1 MNVVGIIK
9 VFLGKFYFTGVEF
22 AMKLRILIFVTLL
35 AVGFSSACFSHK
47 KKGNL
52 AFLLLTK
59 KPKYGQVCQIS
70 IEQTPKFLAWKH
82 NNLQHSSYPLQAKH
96 WNVMNA
102 QTWKNVL
109 IRKEHWKTALCQRCV
124 TILPSPE
131 RAATKQLW
139 TESALSPSIR
149 SSYPHQNIANAKRP
163 SKRELPQHHV
173 FAMQTIA
180 IKFSNTYIL

>member
-1 MNVVGIIK
+1 M
-9 VFLGKFYFTGVEF
+9 T
-22 AMKLRILIFVTLL
+22 KLH
-35 AVGFSSACFSHK
+35 SNEK
-47 KKGNL
+47 
-52 AFLLLTK
+52 LLTTSK
-59 KPKYGQVCQIS
+59 KNKYGQVCQIS
-70 IEQTPKFLAWKH
+70 IELKPDFLAWKH

-124 TILPSPE
+124 TILLSPE
-131 RAATKQLW
+131 RAVTNQLW

-163 SKRELPQHHV
+163 SKRELLQHHA

-180 IKFSNTYIL
+180 INFSNTSLIH

>member
-1 MNVVGIIK
+1 M
-9 VFLGKFYFTGVEF
+9 T
-22 AMKLRILIFVTLL
+22 KLH
-35 AVGFSSACFSHK
+35 SNEK
-47 KKGNL
+47 
-52 AFLLLTK
+52 LLTTSK
-59 KPKYGQVCQIS
+59 KNKYGQVCQIS

-96 WNVMNA
+96 LNVMNA

-124 TILPSPE
+124 TILLSPE
-131 RAATKQLW
+131 RAVTNQLW

-163 SKRELPQHHV
+163 SKRELLQHHA

-180 IKFSNTYIL
+180 INFSNTSLIH